1 MSGRAGQG
9 QEGGEWQGL
18 RTPAGPFPTCGQI
31 LHLQRH
37 RSPREQL
44 PGVPPKWRPEII
56 AGVQGGCEVSD
67 RLRLGPPH
75 ELRKWASFHAVL
87 QSSPCFLCLL
97 YLEITG
103 KGK

>member
-1 MSGRAGQG
+1 MPEIRLRFSPKRWAHGLAAGRSSFRVGWEMSGRAGQG

-56 AGVQGGCEVSD
+56 AGV
-67 RLRLGPPH
+67 
-75 ELRKWASFHAVL
+75 
-87 QSSPCFLCLL
+87 
-97 YLEITG
+97 
-103 KGK
+103 